1 MFIKPFADAASQSV
15 TATLAIDLNVIFARF
30 AFCSLLA
37 WLLLLLMGLLMVLLL
52 LLLS

>member
-15 TATLAIDLNVIFARF
+15 RATLAIDLNVIFARF

-37 WLLLLLMGLLMVLLL
+37 WLLLLTLLLVLLL
-52 LLLS
+52 LS